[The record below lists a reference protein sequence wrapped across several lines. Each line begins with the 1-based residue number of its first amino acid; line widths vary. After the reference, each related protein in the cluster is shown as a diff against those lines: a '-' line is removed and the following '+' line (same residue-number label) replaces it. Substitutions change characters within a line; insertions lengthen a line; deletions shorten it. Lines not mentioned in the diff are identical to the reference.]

1 MHTID
6 LSSND
11 ITDQGAKLLAE
22 ALNTL
27 NAPCLERLDL
37 SRNKIGSKG
46 LSYLAV
52 RLTFCILCV
61 CVCVCVRVCVCVCV

>member
-52 RLTFCILCV
+52 RLTFVV
-61 CVCVCVRVCVCVCV
+61 CVCVCVRAGVCVCVCV